1 MIYCGQWWWRAW
13 CVRVLIKEVGRD
25 KLKGEPNFQLHPTP
39 SQSLGVEWKRK
50 MKKPGPFQI
59 SHVTLN
65 VLVFLLVM
73 PCLIMLLIDFQ
84 KGHVCLRQ
92 PCSALWRRWNQTS
105 SLWLTRSIVEL
116 SWLDSINITQRILK
130 NLWEFT
136 ILLHMCYDKCC
147 WEKERALK
155 WLWSTML

>member
-1 MIYCGQWWWRAW
+1 MCP
-13 CVRVLIKEVGRD
+13 CVDQGSWQRQIKGGSQIFNSTPLR
-25 KLKGEPNFQLHPTP
+25 PNP
-39 SQSLGVEWKRK
+39 LGVEWKRK

-92 PCSALWRRWNQTS
+92 PCSAL
-105 SLWLTRSIVEL
+105 
-116 SWLDSINITQRILK
+116 
-130 NLWEFT
+130 
-136 ILLHMCYDKCC
+136 
-147 WEKERALK
+147 
-155 WLWSTML
+155 